1 VVTGPRLYQLRA
13 VSVTGRTTPYIAV
26 AHLIRTGLR
35 QIGLEAALAVIHS
48 PNVRPVP
55 GNRFLDRVE
64 SSRAGLP
71 RVVVLAT
78 LAGMQVPAT
87 VQQAL
92 AAQIAPAAPV
102 VVRPEPI
109 ASAAVIFRA
118 AVQATGMRSEVVP
131 GDSMDPTH
139 AATAIV
145 ASPAWDLAV
154 AASIV
159 AASAMAAEAF
169 VVVASVAVVEASEVV
184 EAAGVAA
191 AGVAGKRCES

>member
-1 VVTGPRLYQLRA
+1 MA
-13 VSVTGRTTPYIAV
+13 SATGRTTPYIAV
-26 AHLIRTGLR
+26 ARLIRTGLR

-131 GDSMDPTH
+131 GDSMDPMR

-145 ASPAWDLAV
+145 ASPACDLAV

-159 AASAMAAEAF
+159 AAEASIVAA
-169 VVVASVAVVEASEVV
+169 EASEV
-184 EAAGVAA
+184 AAVVGAVVGAV
-191 AGVAGKRCES
+191 VAGKRRES

>member
-1 VVTGPRLYQLRA
+1 
-13 VSVTGRTTPYIAV
+13 
-26 AHLIRTGLR
+26 
-35 QIGLEAALAVIHS
+35 
-48 PNVRPVP
+48 
-55 GNRFLDRVE
+55 
-64 SSRAGLP
+64 
-71 RVVVLAT
+71 
-78 LAGMQVPAT
+78 MQVPAT

-145 ASPAWDLAV
+145 ASPACDLAV

-159 AASAMAAEAF
+159 AAE
-169 VVVASVAVVEASEVV
+169 ASVVVVEASEV
-184 EAAGVAA
+184 AAVAVAA
-191 AGVAGKRCES
+191 VGAAVGDKRRES